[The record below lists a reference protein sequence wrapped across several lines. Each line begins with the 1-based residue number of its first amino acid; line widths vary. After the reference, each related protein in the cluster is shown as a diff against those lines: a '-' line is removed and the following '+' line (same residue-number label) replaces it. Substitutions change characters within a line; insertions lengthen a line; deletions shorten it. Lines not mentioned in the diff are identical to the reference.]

1 MTTVEAVAPPAG
13 TARLFAAP
21 DPGLEAH
28 LATFGPL
35 PRQVD
40 LLGLL
45 EEAGLAG
52 RGGAGFPSVRK
63 VRGVA
68 ARGGGVVVGNA
79 AEGEPSS
86 AKDAALILSAPHLV
100 VDGLVIAA
108 RAIGARETYI
118 ATARPDLATHL
129 RKAVSARRELRRTRL
144 MIAVVEVPDRFVSG
158 QESAL
163 VNAINGN
170 APVPSDRLVPVFER
184 GVHRRPTLVHNI
196 ETLAHMALLARFGAH
211 WFRSV
216 GTDAEPGTFLA
227 SVSGAVPT
235 PGIFETAYG
244 TPLSEL
250 LAWTGTG
257 VRQAQAVLV
266 GGFHGAWVPG
276 REIPA
281 VRMTKQSLQ
290 AHGAT
295 VGAGIVAVLG
305 RDQCGLV
312 ESAGIAAYLASESA
326 GQCGPCINGLPRM
339 ADDLSRLARRERDPR
354 LAEDVHRMA
363 ALVVGRGACAHPDGT
378 ARFVASTMRV
388 FADEVAVHLGGGCS
402 VAPAR

>member
-1 MTTVEAVAPPAG
+1 MSTLEAVAPPAG
-13 TARLFAAP
+13 HARLFAAP
-21 DPGLEAH
+21 DPGLATH
-28 LATFGPL
+28 LTTFGPL
-35 PRQVD
+35 PRHVD
-40 LLGLL
+40 LLRLL
-45 EEAGLAG
+45 DEAGLAG

-68 ARGGGVVVGNA
+68 ARGRGVVVGNA

-86 AKDAALILSAPHLV
+86 GKDAALILSAPHLV
-100 VDGLVIAA
+100 IDGLVIAA

-118 ATARPDLATHL
+118 ATARPDLAAHL
-129 RKAVSARRELRRTRL
+129 RTAASARKELRRERL

-170 APVPSDRLVPVFER
+170 PPVPSDRLVPVFER

-196 ETLAHMALLARFGAH
+196 ETLAHMALLARFGAA

-216 GTDAEPGTFLA
+216 GTEAEPGTFLA
-227 SVSGAVPT
+227 SVSGAVPE
-235 PGIFETAYG
+235 PGIFEAAYS
-244 TPLSEL
+244 TPLSQL
-250 LAWTGTG
+250 LSWTGT
-257 VRQAQAVLV
+257 RAEEAQAVLV
-266 GGFHGAWVPG
+266 GGFHGAWIPG
-276 REIPA
+276 RDVSE
-281 VRMTKQSLQ
+281 VLMSKQSLQ

-312 ESAGIAAYLASESA
+312 ESAGIAAYLARESA
-326 GQCGPCINGLPRM
+326 GQCGPCVNGLPRM
-339 ADDLSRLARRERDPR
+339 ADDLSRLARRERSPG
-354 LAEDVHRMA
+354 LVEDVHRMA
-363 ALVVGRGACAHPDGT
+363 ALVRGRGACAHPDGT

-388 FADEVAVHLGGGCS
+388 FADEVAVHLGGGCR